1 MTIYTET
8 AELRLAEQQIRTAL
22 AEKEILLREVHHR
35 VKTNL
40 AVVSSLLYLQ
50 ASASQDER
58 VQTAFA
64 DCQRRIQTMAL
75 IHEQIY
81 RSQDLARIEM
91 GSFLAK
97 LADDLS
103 FAFSS
108 RGANF
113 LLEVKDIEI
122 CLDQAI
128 PCGLIINEL
137 VTNALKF
144 AFPVVSPGQKNIISV
159 SLCKQDGRCILKVG
173 DNGVGL
179 PAGFPGGPTGG
190 LDRKR
195 PKRLGW
201 KLVNRLAD
209 QLGGAVEVESAP
221 GRGTSFRISFPL
233 TV

>member
-8 AELRLAEQQIRTAL
+8 VEQQIQTAL

-35 VKTNL
+35 VKNNL

-50 ASASQDER
+50 ANASQDER
-58 VQTAFA
+58 VQTAFSE
-64 DCQRRIQTMAL
+64 CQRRIQTMAL
-75 IHEQIY
+75 IHEQLY
-81 RSQDLARIEM
+81 RSEDLARIDM
-91 GSFLAK
+91 AQFLAK

-103 FAFSS
+103 YAYSS
-108 RGANF
+108 RSAEI
-113 LLEVKDIEI
+113 LLEVKDVGI
-122 CLDQAI
+122 CLDQAV

-144 AFPVVSPGQKNIISV
+144 AFPDASPGQKNIIYV
-159 SLCKQDGRCILKVG
+159 SMCKQDGWCTLKVG

-179 PAGFPGGPTGG
+179 PSGFPGGWTGG

-201 KLVNRLAD
+201 KLVNRLAE
-209 QLGGAVEVESAP
+209 QLGGAVEVESAA

-233 TV
+233 TA